1 MPHQLSTT
9 VRIVNPSRDQHMGTE
24 PLRCEYA
31 CLRAAGSQPGCVEEH
46 GAEEHR
52 AVAPRLRSR
61 AWRLAPWQLDPR
73 QQDRVRASPC
83 SLPLQQLLT
92 TMCGCSRAQKAPL
105 TAAKAIKAVIDGDNG
120 GEVDHPGTQAH
131 RETYARAVAA
141 DKQRAAVYAEATV
154 TAPSAGRKRK
164 ARAVDVETESA
175 QLRKQQ
181 QKQALAQWTQD
192 VRARIADSQ
201 AMMRVSDGG
210 GQVVCEQ

>member
-1 MPHQLSTT
+1 MEYDWGCSKLIYRRKNNVVPKSF
-9 VRIVNPSRDQHMGTE
+9 HMNVMAA
-24 PLRCEYA
+24 LA
-31 CLRAAGSQPGCVEEH
+31 CLTRRKRLLFARRA
-46 GAEEHR
+46 R
-52 AVAPRLRSR
+52 TYR
-61 AWRLAPWQLDPR
+61 
-73 QQDRVRASPC
+73 
-83 SLPLQQLLT
+83 
-92 TMCGCSRAQKAPL
+92 RAQRDLHRTGKTSFKEILKKVRVYKTHRNAGDFDS
-105 TAAKAIKAVIDGDNG
+105 KAIKAVIDGDNG

-181 QKQALAQWTQD
+181 QKQALAQWTKD